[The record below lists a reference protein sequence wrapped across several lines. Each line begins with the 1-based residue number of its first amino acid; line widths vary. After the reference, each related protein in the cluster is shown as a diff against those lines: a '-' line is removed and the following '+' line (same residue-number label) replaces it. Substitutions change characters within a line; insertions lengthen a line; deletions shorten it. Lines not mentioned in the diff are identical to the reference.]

1 MRRRAFISLL
11 GAAAAWPVVARA
23 QSGERMRRIGV
34 LMTFGADDAI
44 GQARVAAFVQG
55 LQQAGWEVGRN
66 VRVDIHWS
74 GPNPE
79 DVRRHADE
87 LVALAPEVILAN
99 GSAAAGPLLQATRIV
114 PMVFAIVPDP
124 VGAGYVD
131 NLARPGGNATG
142 FTSFEFG
149 IGAKWLELLK
159 EIAPAITRAA
169 VIRDPAISAG
179 LGLFGA
185 IQSAAQSLA
194 LEVNPVNVRDPGEM
208 ERGIASFARSPNGGL
223 IVTGSAFTAVHRSLI
238 VALSV
243 RHKLP
248 GVYFERYFAAGGGL
262 ISYGPD
268 YLEQFRRAAGYVD
281 RILKGAKPA
290 DLPVQA
296 PTKYEL
302 VVNRKAAHALGLTV
316 PTTLLARAD
325 EVIE

>member
-11 GAAAAWPVVARA
+11 GGAAAAWPVVARA

-99 GSAAAGPLLQATRIV
+99 GSAAAGPLLQATRSV
-114 PMVFAIVPDP
+114 PIVFAIAPDP

-223 IVTGSAFTAVHRSLI
+223 IVTGSAFTAVHAASSSRFPSAINCRAFTLKDTSLPA
-238 VALSV
+238 VA
-243 RHKLP
+243 
-248 GVYFERYFAAGGGL
+248 
-262 ISYGPD
+262 
-268 YLEQFRRAAGYVD
+268 
-281 RILKGAKPA
+281 
-290 DLPVQA
+290 
-296 PTKYEL
+296 
-302 VVNRKAAHALGLTV
+302 
-316 PTTLLARAD
+316 
-325 EVIE
+325 